1 MRRYLGWLAIGWLL
15 ALCAVALVAYGRPT
29 STPSLDQRT
38 LSVAAG
44 LQCLVCQGESV
55 AESPSGFAQSV
66 RVLIR
71 KQLSAG
77 RSPDHVRSYLVSKYT
92 DAILLEPPTSGLGD
106 LAWLA
111 PPLLVLG
118 GLGLLATL
126 VYDWRGKGVGSQG
139 KSRRAEYLERV
150 RHELA
155 AESES

>member
-15 ALCAVALVAYGRPT
+15 ALCAVALVAYGRPKAAA
-29 STPSLDQRT
+29 SLDQRA
-38 LSVAAG
+38 LSVASG

-71 KQLSAG
+71 KQLGAG
-77 RSPDHVRSYLVSKYT
+77 RTPDQVRSYLVSRYT
-92 DAILLEPPTSGLGD
+92 DAILLEPSTSGLGD

-126 VYDWRGKGVGSQG
+126 VYDWRRNGAGSQG
-139 KSRRAEYLERV
+139 KSSRAEYLERV

>member
-38 LSVAAG
+38 LSVASG
-44 LQCLVCQGESV
+44 LQCLVCQGGSV

-71 KQLSAG
+71 KQLAAG
-77 RSPDHVRSYLVSKYT
+77 RSPSQVRSYLVSKYT
-92 DAILLEPPTSGLGD
+92 DAILLEPPASGLGD

-111 PPLLVLG
+111 PPLLILG
-118 GLGLLATL
+118 GLGLLSTL
-126 VYDWRGKGVGSQG
+126 VYDWRRKGVGSQG
-139 KSRRAEYLERV
+139 KSRHAEYLERV

>member
-1 MRRYLGWLAIGWLL
+1 MRRCLGWLAIGWLL

-29 STPSLDQRT
+29 TIPSLDQRT
-38 LSVAAG
+38 LSVASG

-71 KQLSAG
+71 KQLAAG
-77 RSPDHVRSYLVSKYT
+77 RSPDQVRSYLVSKYT
-92 DAILLEPPTSGLGD
+92 DAILLEPPASGLGD

-126 VYDWRGKGVGSQG
+126 VYDWRRKAVGSGG
-139 KSRRAEYLERV
+139 KTSRAEYLERV